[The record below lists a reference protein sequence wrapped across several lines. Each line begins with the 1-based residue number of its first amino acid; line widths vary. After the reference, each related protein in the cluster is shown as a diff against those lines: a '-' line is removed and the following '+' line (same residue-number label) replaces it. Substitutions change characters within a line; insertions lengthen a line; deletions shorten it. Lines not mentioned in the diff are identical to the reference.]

1 MTTPTPGAPPTPRRR
16 THVVIVIDRSGSMG
30 SLRGAVVE
38 EANRFLE
45 RLDPTDVVT
54 IVQFDGHAPYDL
66 VVDGVPA
73 AEVTPIAYEQ
83 YEPRGSTPLLDAV
96 GTAITRTAGAV
107 ARDAVLGTETVV
119 VLGVITD
126 GFENASTDYTEHQVS
141 DLVEH
146 YQDRGWQIIYSGLGT
161 GAATHAASAALK
173 VRRHKSVARTK
184 DRGGLRASFAD
195 LSVDVA
201 ESRAP
206 RRSEES

>member
-1 MTTPTPGAPPTPRRR
+1 MTTPTPGAPPTRRRR

-30 SLRGAVVE
+30 SLRGTVVE

-54 IVQFDGHAPYDL
+54 IVQFDGHAPYEL
-66 VVDGVPA
+66 LVDGVPA
-73 AEVTPIAYEQ
+73 AEVTPIAYDR
-83 YEPRGSTPLLDAV
+83 YEPRGSTPLFDAV

-107 ARDAVLGTETVV
+107 ARDAVLGTDTAV

-126 GFENASTDYTEHQVS
+126 GFENASTDYTERQVA

-146 YQDRGWQIIYSGLGT
+146 YQDRGWLISYTGLGT
-161 GAATHAASAALK
+161 GDATHAASAALR
-173 VRRHKSVARTK
+173 VRRHKSMARTK
-184 DRGGLRASFAD
+184 DRAGLRGSFAD
-195 LSVDVA
+195 LRTDVDQA
-201 ESRAP
+201 RAP